1 MPTRRPS
8 PASRVPT
15 ACLLGLACVATLAGP
30 ARAQTE
36 PYPVYDTKAVVVHGP
51 YLVEPGETAVTI
63 VWLTDTPAQGKV
75 QFGETEALGR
85 EAEPVGHGLV
95 PVGTLH
101 HVRLTGLQPGRTYHY
116 RVVSRRVVRL
126 RAYWPEM
133 GVVDEGPVSTFT
145 TLDRA
150 KPAASFSAITDTH
163 EDVARVR
170 ALAKVVDWPAT
181 DFLAHLGDGVDWLA
195 SEDQLFDRWLDPIA
209 AALGHTTPLVYARG
223 NHEMR
228 GPFAR
233 ELFRYLPVSA
243 GEFFY
248 AFDDGPAHVVV
259 LDSGED
265 KADATNV
272 YAGLNRVEP
281 YREREL
287 AWWRAHVAAD
297 PRAKTAPFQIVL
309 IHQPDWGYVG
319 GDRAAAWTA
328 AANAAHVDLVLAG
341 HLHRYR
347 HVPPGTEGNDFHV
360 VALGQDQVARVEVS
374 ATALKVQIRG
384 KDGQVVDAF
393 TLPVRVRKP
402 R

>member
-1 MPTRRPS
+1 MPTRRPRLIRALVRLL
-8 PASRVPT
+8 PAV
-15 ACLLGLACVATLAGP
+15 AILAAIAGT
-30 ARAQTE
+30 ARAQNE
-36 PYPVYDTKAVVVHGP
+36 PYPVYDTRSVVVHGP

-75 QFGETEALGR
+75 RYGETDALGR
-85 EAEPVGHGLV
+85 EAEPAEHGFV

-101 HVRLTGLQPGRTYHY
+101 HVRLTGLRPGRTYRY

-133 GVVDEGPVSTFT
+133 GVVDESPLYTFT

-163 EDVARVR
+163 EDTARIR
-170 ALAKVVDWPAT
+170 ALAKLVDWPAT
-181 DFLAHLGDGVDWLA
+181 DFFAHLGDGVDWLA
-195 SEDQLFDRWLDPIA
+195 GEDQMFDRWLDPLT

-233 ELFRYLPVSA
+233 ELFRYLPVST
-243 GEFFY
+243 GEYYY

-287 AWWRAHVAAD
+287 AWWRAHVAAE
-297 PRAKTAPFQIVL
+297 PRARTAPFQIVL
-309 IHQPDWGYVG
+309 VHQPGWGFVG
-319 GDRAAAWTA
+319 GGRAGDWTA
-328 AANAAHVDLVLAG
+328 AANAAGVDLVLAG

-347 HVPPGTEGNDFHV
+347 HVLPGTSGNDYHV
-360 VALGQDQVARVEVS
+360 VALGQDQVARVDVS
-374 ATALKVQIRG
+374 ATALKVEIRG
-384 KDGQVVDAF
+384 RDGQVVDVF
-393 TLPVRVRKP
+393 TLPRRA